1 MPIPLPWAGL
11 TLPVTCPDSS
21 DDRSGIS
28 ESPSIA
34 EAPPSAGTRTV
45 TRSVDQ
51 HRVHRRESNTDNT
64 TFGSAKRAIMGGFRA
79 ARELPFSLTGLPNGP
94 ASAQMPGLPV
104 L

>member
-11 TLPVTCPDSS
+11 NLPVTCPDSS
-21 DDRSGIS
+21 DYSREALNHRGSRRRRHRLAQG
-28 ESPSIA
+28 PSLGPLTNI
-34 EAPPSAGTRTV
+34 EFIGGSL
-45 TRSVDQ
+45 
-51 HRVHRRESNTDNT
+51 NTDNAT
-64 TFGSAKRAIMGGFRA
+64 LGSAKRAIMGGFRA